1 MSLQDNASIVWPL
14 GAQTKAGFIV
24 ARNPRTKIN
33 VPIDVVRAGPKTRV
47 NEAGLIET
55 VAANVLARDFT
66 YGGCGDFTIE
76 DQRTNLI
83 TQSNSLSSGW
93 AFSNVTTATST
104 SGIFLGKNDTAVIE
118 DDTTNSVYGV
128 HLAPRPSITSGNHYA
143 ISFIVK
149 KGAQDYVYFND
160 FNAFNTPKVECWFN
174 LSTVSVDFKGGGVI
188 SSSIRDLGNN
198 YFRCFLTFLSASTTT
213 DYRVAASQS
222 DNAETYSG
230 TVGVTAFSF
239 VHAQIEAGTYASSPI
254 VTSGSAVTRLRD
266 VPSLTGASALL
277 GQTEGGFYLEALWF
291 EGGDRFNGIELF
303 TDSNNRIG
311 IFKDLNDE
319 IEFGIKASGVTVF
332 PTTAFSSNYDFH
344 KYALG
349 YVSGNNA
356 GYVDG
361 NALVSNTTSITLAGT
376 LDKVNFNLLEAPT
389 YRFTGRIR
397 QFVVFNQRPTNSQL
411 AAITTP

>member
-1 MSLQDNASIVWPL
+1 MSLLDNASIVWSL
-14 GAQTKAGFIV
+14 GAQTKAGNL
-24 ARNPRTKIN
+24 AAWNPQTKST
-33 VPIDVVRAGPKTRV
+33 VPFDVVRASTKTRV
-47 NEAGLIET
+47 NEAGLIES

-93 AFSNVTTATST
+93 ALSNVTTTTST

-128 HLAPRPSITSGNHYA
+128 HLAPRTSITSGNHYA

-160 FNAFNTPKVECWFN
+160 FNAFSTPKVECWFN

-254 VTSGSAVTRLRD
+254 VTAGSAVTRLRD

-277 GQTEGGFYLEALWF
+277 ADAEGGIYIKGRVFDASVPSIIEISNSSDTANERVLIEIDGTNITGKVTAGGVEQATINAAGAVSGTEF
-291 EGGDRFNGIELF
+291 ELCYNYASNNFSLQKGGATAGTDTSGSTPTGLDQVRF
-303 TDSNNRIG
+303 TDGSN
-311 IFKDLNDE
+311 
-319 IEFGIKASGVTVF
+319 
-332 PTTAFSSNYDFH
+332 P
-344 KYALG
+344 
-349 YVSGNNA
+349 
-356 GYVDG
+356 
-361 NALVSNTTSITLAGT
+361 
-376 LDKVNFNLLEAPT
+376 LL
-389 YRFTGRIR
+389 GRISE
-397 QFVVFNQRPTNSQL
+397 FIVFNQRPTDTQGEAL
-411 AAITTP
+411 TA

>member
-1 MSLQDNASIVWPL
+1 MSLLDNASIVWPL
-14 GAQTKAGFIV
+14 GAQTKAGNL
-24 ARNPRTKIN
+24 AAWNPQTKST
-33 VPIDVVRAGPKTRV
+33 VPFDVVRASTKTRV
-47 NEAGLIET
+47 NEAALIES

-66 YGGCGDFTIE
+66 FGGCGDFTIE
-76 DQRTNLI
+76 DQRTNLV

-93 AFSNVTTATST
+93 ALSNVTTATSI

-128 HLAPRPSITSGNHYA
+128 HLAPRPSITSGNNYA

-254 VTSGSAVTRLRD
+254 VTAGSAVTRLKD
-266 VPSLTGASALL
+266 VPILTGASALL
-277 GQTEGGFYLEALWF
+277 GDSEGGFFIEASVF
-291 EGGDRFNGIELF
+291 ENTFNGFSLSDGSTSNRFRIGTTSGGAFTIVSVSEGVLQTNLNSAGSLYTINTF
-303 TDSNNRIG
+303 FKIAGGYAVNDVALYHNGSSIITDSSW
-311 IFKDLNDE
+311 
-319 IEFGIKASGVTVF
+319 ASMVGVNKVELQD
-332 PTTAFSSNYDFH
+332 P
-344 KYALG
+344 
-349 YVSGNNA
+349 SG
-356 GYVDG
+356 GPFY
-361 NALVSNTTSITLAGT
+361 
-376 LDKVNFNLLEAPT
+376 
-389 YRFTGRIR
+389 GRIR
-397 QFVVFNQRPTNSQL
+397 QFVVFNQKPTDTQFGL
-411 AAITTP
+411 ITTP